1 MTNQELVFVNQYD
14 SWQGDLLEL
23 RDSKYMK
30 EKLQKCFVSIFYN
43 PATHMLHLKLITY
56 KTPIWTVEHFKEL
69 QRYLVDNDLE
79 PDIDTLTTDYG
90 GEYKG
95 VFEDYLTRFNVTHR
109 VVLFDDLQLAPI
121 NAMCRYIRGRIQK
134 GIQDLSELSDDQ
146 HDSGQVYINQDQLE
160 TILDNLMK
168 FHNFEKSIRLYSKT
182 PAKITREEVD
192 DINAVKQVQ
201 NEELNGLYDFQLG
214 DIIHVLLLKENSKFD
229 KKRERK
235 WSQGT
240 YRIINKIGSFFQVV
254 PDPFEFNQYV
264 QTFKIQ
270 RGHPWGIPAYHRKCY
285 QMKFAKFKDN
295 KQMTSKDYFSYEL
308 ENTNFYTFDKILAAV
323 NNKGQSV
330 KIYDVLEHADDIVYR
345 IKPSDVNTFIK
356 DHTKS
361 TTTYSIKPSQLK
373 AYDKSMITPVED
385 QFLFGMDYPS
395 YYLPV
400 FLMK

>member
-30 EKLQKCFVSIFYN
+30 EKLQNCFVSIFYS
-43 PATHMLHLKLITY
+43 PATHLLHLKLITY

-79 PDIDTLTTDYG
+79 ADIDTLTTDFG

-95 VFEDYLTRFNVTHR
+95 VFEDYLVKFNVSHR

-134 GIQDLSELSDDQ
+134 GIQDLSELSDEQ
-146 HDSGQVYINQDQLE
+146 HDSGQVYINQNQLE

-168 FHNFEKSIRLYSKT
+168 FHNFEKSIRLYSKV

-192 DINAVKQVQ
+192 DVNAVKKAQ
-201 NEELNGLYDFQLG
+201 NDELNDVYDFQLG
-214 DIIHVLLLKENSKFD
+214 DIVNVLLLKENSKFD

-235 WSQGT
+235 WSRGT
-240 YRIINKIGSFFQVV
+240 YKIINKIGSFFQVI
-254 PDPFEFNQYV
+254 PEPFDFDQYV
-264 QTFKIQ
+264 QTFKLQ

-285 QMKFAKFKDN
+285 QLKFAKN
-295 KQMTSKDYFSYEL
+295 QTLSKDYFSYEL
-308 ENTNFYTFDKILAAV
+308 ENTNFYTFDSIQAAV
-323 NNKGQSV
+323 NNKGQTV
-330 KIYDVLEHADDIVYR
+330 KIYDVLEHAEDINYR
-345 IKPSDVNTFIK
+345 IKPSSSNTFIK
-356 DHTKS
+356 DHSKS

-373 AYDKSMITPVED
+373 AYNKSLITPIED
-385 QFLFGMDYPS
+385 KYLFGLDLPQFYM
-395 YYLPV
+395 PV

>member
-30 EKLQKCFVSIFYN
+30 EKLQNCFVSIFYS
-43 PATHMLHLKLITY
+43 PATHLLHLKLITY

-79 PDIDTLTTDYG
+79 ADIDTLTTDFG

-134 GIQDLSELSDDQ
+134 GIQELSELSDEQ

-168 FHNFEKSIRLYSKT
+168 FHNYEKSIRLYSKV

-192 DINAVKQVQ
+192 DVNAVKKAQ
-201 NEELNGLYDFQLG
+201 NDELNDVYDFKLG
-214 DIIHVLLLKENSKFD
+214 DIVNVLLLKENSKFD

-235 WSQGT
+235 WSRGT
-240 YRIINKIGSFFQVV
+240 YKIINKIGSFFQVI
-254 PDPFEFNQYV
+254 PEPFDFDQYV
-264 QTFKIQ
+264 QTFKLQ

-285 QMKFAKFKDN
+285 QLKFAKN
-295 KQMTSKDYFSYEL
+295 QTLSKEYYSYEL
-308 ENTNFYTFDKILAAV
+308 ENTNFYTFDSIQAAV
-323 NNKGQSV
+323 NNKGQTV
-330 KIYDVLEHADDIVYR
+330 KIYDVLEHAEDINYR
-345 IKPSDVNTFIK
+345 IKPSSSNTFIK
-356 DHTKS
+356 DHSKS

-373 AYDKSMITPVED
+373 AYNKSLITPIED
-385 QFLFGMDYPS
+385 KYLFGLDLPQF
-395 YYLPV
+395 YLPV